1 MKIKFTIRFIL
12 CSLTVFF
19 LSLPSN
25 STQASAYVFAGETNG
40 IDMVA
45 HPIGYITTGGV
56 INPGTLTVTVGIDP
70 ASANAASMAGPVSNA
85 CTRFTNL
92 ISTTGN
98 VTSDF
103 VTIPVGAY
111 DFESVFLHEL
121 GHSLGLAHVNAE
133 TESGLGGADMN
144 YTKATDG
151 ADNAFNIA
159 LGGDGVRGSADD
171 VRGDDVCLHYF
182 RTSNNNLFTIAGT
195 VDNTT
200 YSRNT
205 ADLPIGDLF
214 ATNADRD
221 VSTLLAIGATT
232 EAAMQQ
238 GTFNNEIQ
246 RTLTHD
252 DVAGIRYAAAGYDE
266 VAGTADDYTLVV
278 NYIGLT
284 TAADI
289 VVSFDDTETGFAVS
303 KSSAV
308 IYTGEHAQITAN
320 AIYFNTGFNWYFNSG
335 TLDVTW
341 ENVSVAAHQED
352 AMIHWSTSAEV
363 TNDYFEVER
372 TTDGMSWEVAGRVDP
387 EFVYENGNAYQ
398 YLDEGVQSLAQ
409 TLYYRIKQVDMDGKS
424 SYSPLRQVAF
434 SVDRSGNTRFGP
446 VPVTNHSMVEVT
458 LVKMQSVDISI
469 IDLQGRELK
478 TWREEGAPGINRWSV
493 GDKILQL
500 PQGTYLI
507 QLTGADF
514 QESVKFTF

>member
-1 MKIKFTIRFIL
+1 MKFTFTIRLIL
-12 CSLTVFF
+12 CSLTVFL

-25 STQASAYVFAGETNG
+25 SIQAFAYVFAGEANG
-40 IDMVA
+40 IDMVT
-45 HPIGYITTGGV
+45 HPAGYIVAGV
-56 INPGTLTVTVGIDP
+56 TNPGVLTVTVGIDP
-70 ASANAASMAGPVSNA
+70 ASVNAASMTTSVSNA
-85 CTRFTNL
+85 CLKFTNL

-98 VTSDF
+98 VISDF

-111 DFESVFLHEL
+111 DFESVFIHEL
-121 GHSLGLAHVNAE
+121 GHSLGLAHVNAAS
-133 TESGLGGADMN
+133 ESLLTGDDMN

-151 ADNAFNIA
+151 VDNVFNIA
-159 LGGDGVRGSADD
+159 TGADAVRGSADD

-182 RTSNNNLFTIAGT
+182 RTSNNNPFTIPGT

-200 YSRNT
+200 YSRST

-214 ATNADRD
+214 ATNAERD
-221 VSTLLAIGATT
+221 VSTLLAVGATT
-232 EAAMQQ
+232 EAVMQQ

-246 RTLTHD
+246 RSLTHD
-252 DVAGIRYAAAGYDE
+252 DVAGILYAAAGYDE
-266 VAGTADDYTLVV
+266 IAGTADDYTLVV
-278 NYIGLT
+278 NFIGLT
-284 TAADI
+284 VAADI
-289 VVSFDDTETGFAVS
+289 VVSFDDAETGFAVS
-303 KSSAV
+303 KSSAQL
-308 IYTGEHAQITAN
+308 YAGDHAQITTN
-320 AIYFNTGFNWYFNSG
+320 SIFFNTGFTWYFNSA

-363 TNDYFEVER
+363 NNDYFEVER
-372 TTDGMSWEVAGRVDP
+372 SGDGMSWEVAGRVDP

-398 YLDEGVQSLAQ
+398 YLDEGAKSLGQ
-409 TLYYRIKQVDMDGKS
+409 KLFYRVKQVNMDGKS

-434 SVDRSGNTRFGP
+434 SIDRSGNTRFGP
-446 VPVTNHSMVEVT
+446 VPVTDHSMVEVT

-469 IDLQGRELK
+469 RDLQGREVQS
-478 TWREEGAPGINRWSV
+478 WREEGAPGINRWSV

-500 PQGTYLI
+500 PKGTYMI